1 MPRKNKK
8 KQKKMKTKPKT
19 NYVNTNKVITSRQRP
34 NLREVRRALPGSKA
48 LQGYSVY
55 GIPELKSQSSVLTN
69 NMLSQLNNFKNE
81 LETGQRALQAQQ
93 AAFEQ
98 RAQRQNAIA
107 GNIRNIFGGAPNQ
120 TPLGAQANLNAQFQS
135 PNAAFSPPQSN
146 MS

>member
-8 KQKKMKTKPKT
+8 KQKKMKTKPIT
-19 NYVNTNKVITSRQRP
+19 NVNTNKVITSRQRP

-120 TPLGAQANLNAQFQS
+120 TPPGAQANLNAQFQS

>member
-98 RAQRQNAIA
+98 RANVKMLLPVT
-107 GNIRNIFGGAPNQ
+107 FVTFLVVLQ
-120 TPLGAQANLNAQFQS
+120 TKHH
-135 PNAAFSPPQSN
+135 
-146 MS
+146 